1 VYSRRALLERVQIG
15 SAFPSRFTDDQVVD
29 QHVGAGLSGL
39 CQQSRAQV
47 TQFALTARLPTMFTF
62 GGPVVRA
69 GGLIAYGPSL
79 SDLYRR
85 AAVYV
90 RKILEGA
97 RPGDLPVEQPTTFE
111 LIINRQTARALG
123 LTIPPSVLLQASQLI
138 D

>member
-1 VYSRRALLERVQIG
+1 VRIET
-15 SAFPSRFTDDQVVD
+15 PSRFATAFAEVTDARPDALLILPDPVLER
-29 QHVGAGLSGL
+29 GE
-39 CQQSRAQV
+39 V